1 VHVRRLTAIVGAFLL
16 SVAGVVALVSPSA
29 SASKHKA
36 PKHHASPGAL
46 LSHPCTVVSTGQIA
60 GALGAA
66 PETPAKVSSGG
77 ECDYSSSSSFNFINI
92 GIQENTVKRF
102 FRQDSVG
109 AAATQEVKGLGND
122 AFVTPA
128 TFISSNG
135 AGSIF
140 VLVGTT
146 TLRIDVYLP
155 VPPSTLEALAKDC
168 LGKL

>member
-1 VHVRRLTAIVGAFLL
+1 MAIVGAFLL
-16 SVAGVVALVSPSA
+16 SVAGMFALVSPSA
-29 SASKHKA
+29 SASSKKKPAH
-36 PKHHASPGAL
+36 PNLNAL
-46 LSHPCTVVSTGQIA
+46 LSHPCSIVSTGQIA
-60 GALGAA
+60 GALGAS
-66 PETPAKVSSGG
+66 PTTPAKVSSGG

-92 GIQENTVKRF
+92 GIQANTVKRF
-102 FRQDSVG
+102 FKQDSVG

-128 TFISSNG
+128 AYIGSKG